1 MFSCCQAAVKALRGA
16 QYAHD
21 ANLDFELHDLRQL
34 TNRFD
39 DGRLKSWATELHQLI
54 NNPNRLLY
62 PTEHSSMNIPHDVIT
77 QSTCQEAGTLCS
89 SIVAWCQAF
98 VDNRR

>member
-1 MFSCCQAAVKALRGA
+1 VKALRGA
-16 QYAHD
+16 QYARD
-21 ANLDFELHDLRQL
+21 ANCDFALDDLRQL
-34 TNRFD
+34 TNGFDD
-39 DGRLKSWATELHQLI
+39 DGRLKSSATELHQLI

-62 PTEHSSMNIPHDVIT
+62 PTEHCSMNIPHDVIT
-77 QSTCQEAGTLCS
+77 QSTCQRADTLCS